1 MIVGYARVSRQDQN
15 LDLQEDGLKKAGCEK
30 IFSDK
35 LSGAKDAREGLDRV
49 MDALRKGDT
58 LVVWKLDR
66 LGRSLS
72 HLVQMINELKDE
84 GIGFKSLQE
93 NIDTTSGIGKLVFH
107 IFASLAEFERDLIRD
122 RTMAGLA
129 SARARGKMGGRPRR
143 LDTKEVTLA
152 KSMYR
157 DKKNSVMDICS
168 ALGIGKT
175 TLYRYLNDSR
185 YVDEAETEEDT
196 EQKKTIK
203 VGLWL
208 RVENNSKFV
217 RGKKRSREE
226 IESFLQRYYDMK
238 KLQKDGWE
246 YELTIPY
253 ETDKDLDDTIHEIT
267 GEMDSIADSRN
278 GFIECDIRAL
288 DGSERAW

>member
-1 MIVGYARVSRQDQN
+1 MVVGYARVSRQDQN
-15 LDLQEDGLKKAGCEK
+15 LDLQEDALKKAGCEK

-35 LSGAKDAREGLDRV
+35 VSGAKDAREGVDRALDV
-49 MDALRKGDT
+49 LRKGDT

-72 HLVQMINELKDE
+72 NLVQLINELKDR
-84 GIGFKSLQE
+84 GVGFRSLEE
-93 NIDTTSGIGKLVFH
+93 NIDTTSGVGKLIFH
-107 IFASLAEFERDLIRD
+107 IFASLAEFERDLIRE

-129 SARARGKMGGRPRR
+129 SARARGKMGGRPRS
-143 LDTKEVTLA
+143 LDAKKVDLA

-168 ALGIGKT
+168 TLEIGKT
-175 TLYRYLNDSR
+175 TFYRYLNDSR
-185 YVDEAETEEDT
+185 YDEEETEEDK
-196 EQKKTIK
+196 EQKKTLK
-203 VGLWL
+203 VSLWL
-208 RVENNSKFV
+208 CVENNNKHV

-226 IESFLQRYYDMK
+226 IESFLQQYYNMK
-238 KLQKDGWE
+238 KPQKDGWE

-253 ETDKDLDDTIHEIT
+253 ETDKDLDDTIDEIA